1 MKRKKFTDY
10 LIEQKAISHEDLNK
24 VLEVH
29 KKMSGSL
36 VELLIKLGHLKEA
49 QLASILSG
57 YLSIPPVRILN
68 LNISREILNLVP
80 EKIAREYQVLPISKI
95 SNTLTLAMGDPLNIL
110 IIDDIKKI
118 TKCEINPV
126 IALFSEI
133 KEAVSNCYVQEPT
146 ESIEE
151 IIEGEAIESIKY
163 IKEERKE
170 VTQAEIIRSVEEAPI
185 LKFTNHFLKMAVEE
199 KASDVLIEPLEN
211 TSRIRVRVDGILRI
225 AESFSK
231 KIHPFIISRVKVM
244 CNLNIAEHRLPQEGR
259 FRGKILGRN
268 IDFRVSI
275 LPSSLGEK
283 AAIRVLD
290 KATALLDLDYLG
302 FEEDVIKNLKEDSL
316 KAHGLFLACG
326 PTGAGKTTTLY
337 SVINHIYKPEKN
349 IVTVEDPIEYQLKG
363 INQVSI
369 NPVIGLSF
377 TSTLR
382 SILRQDPDIIMIG
395 EIRDSDTADMAIKSA
410 LTGHM
415 VLSTLHTT
423 TSAGSIARLIN
434 MGVEPFLMS
443 STLVG
448 VLTQRLI
455 RKLCPKCKE
464 KAQLSSSV
472 KEKYLIRKDAE
483 IYKIKGCSFCQK
495 TGYKGRVSLCEY
507 LRMGLK
513 VKKLITTSA
522 TESEIKKEARS
533 SGMRTLREDG
543 IIKLEN
549 GITTLEEVVKVTNPD
564 EPMKG
569 KR

>member
-10 LIEQKAISHEDLNK
+10 LIEQKAISQEDLNK

-268 IDFRVSI
+268 VDFRVSI